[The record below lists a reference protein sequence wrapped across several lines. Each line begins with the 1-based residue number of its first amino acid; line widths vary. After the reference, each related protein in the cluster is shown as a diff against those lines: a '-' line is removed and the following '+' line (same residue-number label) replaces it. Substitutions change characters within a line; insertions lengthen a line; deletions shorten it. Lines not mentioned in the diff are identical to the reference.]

1 MMKPIANT
9 PRTLTTART
18 LSQYPNESH
27 RKPGL
32 SRLARPQ
39 HEPGVQVIM
48 LRRMMYMPF
57 SDSILDY
64 LVQKTYNAIPRN
76 ARLNTS
82 VQPIGSATPP
92 PLRNFISHLSREVN
106 VPILTWIATTVYLDR
121 LKPKL
126 GSTREML
133 RCTAHRIFLASLIIT
148 AKYLDD
154 DYRINKDWEKHSYM
168 RFNHRLS
175 WFTLG
180 DIN

>member
-1 MMKPIANT
+1 
-9 PRTLTTART
+9 
-18 LSQYPNESH
+18 
-27 RKPGL
+27 
-32 SRLARPQ
+32 
-39 HEPGVQVIM
+39 
-48 LRRMMYMPF
+48 MPF

-126 GSTREML
+126 GSTKETL

-175 WFTLG
+175 WFTLR
-180 DIN
+180 DINLMELEVLSLLDWNLTISALEVYRRSETFLISRHNIMSENI